1 MSCRH
6 VITSGRRYN
15 SLSQREA
22 VQRNP
27 LHLPCNLPSV
37 PGAGFRWLRPPRPP
51 SPPPLYRVPVIRT
64 GLFNRHTAS
73 ERGENSWVQAGA
85 GPGESWGTAGG
96 PRCSFHAHYRHS
108 SCAEEEEEKKKKKR
122 GCWVHNNISAEL
134 WGFLR
139 VTPPLAACSVCGNQ
153 WVISC
158 FVSSQAGNGAQR
170 KCIKIYFYSHWNSLL
185 AL

>member
-27 LHLPCNLPSV
+27 LHLLVICRQCPAQASGDCD
-37 PGAGFRWLRPPRPP
+37 PPRPP

-108 SCAEEEEEKKKKKR
+108 SCAEEEEKKKKTRLLGAQQYK
-122 GCWVHNNISAEL
+122 CWVMR
-134 WGFLR
+134 F
-139 VTPPLAACSVCGNQ
+139 PPSHTT
-153 WVISC
+153 
-158 FVSSQAGNGAQR
+158 AG
-170 KCIKIYFYSHWNSLL
+170 SLL
-185 AL
+185 CLWKSMSHQLFCF